1 MAQKEYIQAEIAFN
15 KSLETQHD
23 FAPALNGLAQVYL
36 EQHHFD
42 LAEQYVQL
50 ALRGHPPFLPTRLTE
65 IRLLLANG
73 EYELAR
79 EKLAALRPV
88 VFKKNLKLLKAP
100 VLYYSACAAFKQNH
114 LQRARQFLKLLLNM
128 DGNNQQALLLRDSL
142 DKREALLNRFPK
154 EIRPLI
160 GNRVITRAQTA
171 KLLHVYFGKVTFRF
185 PLPAPLRH
193 LYPALSFKNLSDVNR
208 HDPQNAAIQEALEKQ
223 LMWAFPDSTFRPKET
238 VTRAEFAL
246 ILQRLYLRLFP
257 TDLHT
262 DCSIHL
268 RDVSQDDFIFRAVC
282 LAIEKKWLASFG
294 RAFNP
299 QRKISALEAAEAF
312 QQLRKEMANP

>member
-15 KSLETQHD
+15 KSLEAQHD

-36 EQHHFD
+36 EQHHLD

-50 ALRGHPPFLPTRLTE
+50 ALQGRPPFLPTRLTE

-79 EKLAALRPV
+79 EKLAALRPL

-100 VLYYSACAAFKQNH
+100 VLYYSAFDAFKQNR
-114 LQRARQFLKLLLNM
+114 LQRARQFLKLLLSM
-128 DGNNQQALLLRDSL
+128 DGNNQQALSLRDSL
-142 DKREALLNRFPK
+142 DKRTALLNRFPK

-160 GNRVITRAQTA
+160 ADRVITRAQTA
-171 KLLHVYFGKVTFRF
+171 KLLHVYFGKVIFRYA
-185 PLPAPLRH
+185 LPAPIMH

-238 VTRAEFAL
+238 VSRAEFAL

-257 TDLHT
+257 ADLHV
-262 DCSIHL
+262 DCSIRL
-268 RDVSQDDFIFRAVC
+268 RDVSQDDFIYRAVC
-282 LAIEKKWLASFG
+282 LAVEKKWLASNG
-294 RAFNP
+294 HAFNP
-299 QRKISALEAAEAF
+299 QRKISAIEAAEALR
-312 QQLRKEMANP
+312 QLRKEAGLP